1 MKSKLSLF
9 VLALIFLAVA
19 CGMNSLPS
27 RDSWY
32 AQHYFIMHD
41 YEQNTYRQLTSA
53 GRLEF
58 QKLFWEA
65 RQPVAKQEFDNRLL
79 AIQRLFKTENRNQ
92 PWNTDRARVYL
103 LNGSP
108 ASIDYRQNTDWVTTM
123 SPSSSGVSRGVD
135 VNDRTN
141 EDIQANTAEI
151 WVYPYD
157 KYFIY
162 YIFTF
167 SSPSSWKLDPATFQN
182 NRYLQNL
189 EELNK
194 DLTFAV
200 IDEEAYKAKLAVLPH
215 SK

>member
-108 ASIDYRQNTDWVTTM
+108 VSIDYRQNTDWVTTM

-162 YIFTF
+162 YYFYFFF
-167 SSPSSWKLDPATFQN
+167 SQ
-182 NRYLQNL
+182 QL
-189 EELNK
+189 EIRSGHL
-194 DLTFAV
+194 
-200 IDEEAYKAKLAVLPH
+200 

>member
-1 MKSKLSLF
+1 MKNKLILLSL
-9 VLALIFLAVA
+9 LLIILTAG
-19 CGMNSLPS
+19 CGVKSLPS

-41 YEQNTYRQLTSA
+41 YEQKIYHQLTPQ

-58 QKLFWEA
+58 QNLFWEV
-65 RQPVAKQEFDNRLL
+65 RQPLAKQEFDSRLE
-79 AIQRLFKTENRNQ
+79 AIQRLFKSENRHQ

-108 ASIDYRQNTDWVTTM
+108 ASIDYRQNTDWVTTAVV
-123 SPSSSGVSRGVD
+123 SSSGATGSLAMG
-135 VNDRTN
+135 DRTN

-167 SSPSSWKLDPATFQN
+167 SPPSSWKLSPATFQN
-182 NRYLQNL
+182 NRYLQNF

-194 DLTFAV
+194 ELVFPI
-200 IDEEAYKAKLAVLPH
+200 IDEEAYKAKLAALAH
-215 SK
+215 K